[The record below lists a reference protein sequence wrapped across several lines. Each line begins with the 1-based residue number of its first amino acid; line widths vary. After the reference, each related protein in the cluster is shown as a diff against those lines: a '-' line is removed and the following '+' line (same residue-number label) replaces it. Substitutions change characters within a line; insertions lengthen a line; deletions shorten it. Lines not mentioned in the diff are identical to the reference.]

1 MDIYEG
7 KSLPNNTLYP
17 FLEYSWFL
25 PALAA
30 LCAASFV
37 SFLICAFWR
46 VISNKIF
53 FRKAPTIPIKD
64 HNYDIVENQVNI
76 QKTSPFIT

>member
-1 MDIYEG
+1 MDIYE
-7 KSLPNNTLYP
+7 
-17 FLEYSWFL
+17 EYSWFL